1 MAEKDWAT
9 LYTDEQY
16 LSKSE
21 LQAVMKTSLI
31 DGYWNDILA
40 YRKKHETEY
49 PFFTIPNKPIYLTAT
64 DAISARIEAAELK
77 IARFLNLYKS
87 LRDAH
92 EIELARRAIYLES
105 LRAISVLEGASMSEL
120 SLKALLNGTYGESNP
135 LHAPVIAFRKALDF
149 YSDKVV
155 VGPTEDFLGDAYARL
170 LGVEELTKFYRVR
183 DFDAYAAR
191 AKFMYNPDYTY
202 APSEAIESLMQG
214 LMGWLEKSDAAHFVK
229 ALAALYYLDYLKPF
243 DDHNESLAAL
253 LAKDAYAS
261 SEQGDE
267 AFLLPFE
274 AVLASGSGYKALALE
289 TSRTG
294 DLTYL
299 VIHAI
304 EVLMPLLDSLTEE
317 INSVRVA
324 TYVPEYTALTGDEKA
339 LADLQNAKKSQQLS
353 LFDTATIPGPI
364 LAQAVPVTAA
374 PTTVAVPVMA
384 TPTVVT
390 PIVPSPAVLKPAPV
404 VPTPG
409 PMAPSQSAPQAVSQ
423 PVVAASKAP
432 SAASADKAP
441 VAAPKK
447 VREAPLAAPTIAE
460 PGTLAHDGPT
470 LSEKEV
476 REYVLYLLETN
487 PHLNKN
493 QAAFLASHCTPGRYY
508 TIQQF
513 KQTIKCAYETA
524 RTSMDKLAAEGYYE
538 KLQVKNK
545 FVYSPAPK
553 GEKK

>member
-1 MAEKDWAT
+1 MSEKDWAT

-16 LSKSE
+16 LSKAE
-21 LQAVMKTSLI
+21 LQTVMRTSLI

-40 YRKKHETEY
+40 YRKKHETEF
-49 PFFTIPNKPIYLTAT
+49 PFFTIPNKPFHLTAT
-64 DAISARIEAAELK
+64 DAISARIEAAELR
-77 IARFLNLYKS
+77 ITRFLNLYKS
-87 LRDAH
+87 LRDPH

-105 LRAISVLEGASMSEL
+105 LRAISILEGAAMSEL

-135 LHAPVIAFRKALDF
+135 LHAPVIAYRKALDF

-155 VGPTEDFLGDAYARL
+155 AAPTEDFLADADARL

-183 DFDAYAAR
+183 DFDAYAVR

-202 APSEAIESLMQG
+202 APSDAIENLMQSF
-214 LMGWLEKSDAAHFVK
+214 MDWLGKSDSSHFVK
-229 ALAALYYLDYLKPF
+229 AVAAMYYLDYVKPF
-243 DDHNESLAAL
+243 DDHNASLAAL

-261 SEQGDE
+261 SEQEDE

-274 AVLASGSGYKALALE
+274 AILASSDGYKTLALE

-294 DLTYL
+294 DLTYV

-304 EVLMPLLDSLTEE
+304 EVFMPLLDALSEE
-317 INSVRVA
+317 INSIRVA
-324 TYVPEYTALTGDEKA
+324 TYVPEYTALSGDEKA
-339 LADLQNAKKSQQLS
+339 LADLQNAKRSQQLS
-353 LFDTATIPGPI
+353 LFDTSTIPGPI
-364 LAQAVPVTAA
+364 LLQAGLVTAA
-374 PTTVAVPVMA
+374 SAPMAVP
-384 TPTVVT
+384 
-390 PIVPSPAVLKPAPV
+390 
-404 VPTPG
+404 
-409 PMAPSQSAPQAVSQ
+409 PMAPSVVVAPNNPATGTAAPVLPVPQPVSQ
-423 PVVAASKAP
+423 PPAAVAAAAP
-432 SAASADKAP
+432 GVQSDKAP
-441 VAAPKK
+441 
-447 VREAPLAAPTIAE
+447 AAPTLKKIRE
-460 PGTLAHDGPT
+460 VSLASPT
-470 LSEKEV
+470 LSEPKTIAYEGSTLSDKEV

-487 PHLNKN
+487 PNLNKN
-493 QAAFLASHCTPGRYY
+493 QAAFLASHCTSGRYY

-545 FVYSPAPK
+545 FVYSPVPK